1 MNDRKEI
8 NEIKEA
14 MKGLLDRLDKLENT
28 ILLPLDPFDFFK
40 VELPE
45 DGERLYFIDNVQSTI
60 LSKIFDI
67 SNMNDVKRF
76 ENGLFFETIEEAKHH
91 LKECKLLF
99 TIKKWAKEKNEGWMP
114 DWEKDEG
121 KKWYVYYNHVEESL
135 KVTWGYNSTNFIKL
149 PYFKTEEIAQA
160 CIDLFGDEI
169 KEVLCNE
176 VE

>member
-8 NEIKEA
+8 NEIKEVL
-14 MKGLLDRLDKLENT
+14 KGLLDRLDKLENT
-28 ILLPLDPFDFFK
+28 ISLPLDPFDFFK

-60 LSKIFDI
+60 LSKFFVI

-76 ENGLFFETIEEAKHH
+76 ENGLFFETKEEAEQH

-99 TIKKWAKEKNEGWMP
+99 TIKKWAKEKNEGWEP
-114 DWEKDEG
+114 DWEKG
-121 KKWYVYYNHVEESL
+121 NKYYIF
-135 KVTWGYNSTNFIKL
+135 YNYSCCEFETSSTVISDNFKKL
-149 PYFKTEEIAQA
+149 PYFKSREIAQE
-160 CIDLFGDEI
+160 CIDIFGDEI

>member
-1 MNDRKEI
+1 MNNRKEI
-8 NEIKEA
+8 NEIKEGL
-14 MKGLLDRLDKLENT
+14 KGLVDRLDKLENT
-28 ILLPLDPFDFFK
+28 ISLPLDPFDFFK

-99 TIKKWAKEKNEGWMP
+99 TIKKWAKEKNEGWEP
-114 DWEKDEG
+114 DWEEDEG
-121 KKWYVYYNHVEESL
+121 KKWYVYYNHVEKSL

-169 KEVLCNE
+169 KEVLVNGS
-176 VE
+176 

>member
-1 MNDRKEI
+1 MNNRKEI

-14 MKGLLDRLDKLENT
+14 IKGLLDRLDKLENT
-28 ILLPLDPFDFFK
+28 ITLPLDPFDFFK

-45 DGERLYFIDNVQSTI
+45 DGERLFFIDNLQSTI

-99 TIKKWAKEKNEGWMP
+99 TIKKWAKEKNEGWVP
-114 DWEKDEG
+114 DWEEDEG
-121 KKWYVYYNHVEESL
+121 KKWYVYYNHIEESL
-135 KVTWGYNSTNFIKL
+135 KVMWYYNSTNFIKL

-160 CIDLFGDEI
+160 CIDEFGEEI

>member
-1 MNDRKEI
+1 MNNRKEI

-14 MKGLLDRLDKLENT
+14 IKGLLDRLDKLENT
-28 ILLPLDPFDFFK
+28 ITLPLDPFDFFK

-45 DGERLYFIDNVQSTI
+45 DGERLFFIDNLQSTI

-99 TIKKWAKEKNEGWMP
+99 TIKKWAKEKNEGWVP
-114 DWEKDEG
+114 DWEEDEG
-121 KKWYVYYNHVEESL
+121 KKWYVYYNHIEESL
-135 KVTWGYNSTNFIKL
+135 KVMWYYNSTNFIKL

-160 CIDLFGDEI
+160 CIDLFGEEI